1 MRLDLYRKY
10 QRFTLLILFLILAG
24 SGVGI
29 VVPAGSGWD
38 FGNFYDTGRRVIAGQ
53 IQDIYHAERLIGG
66 EPPHGKMRF
75 WGTPISAWLYA
86 PLGYLSPT
94 WALIVFKIQNTLAY
108 FVALLL
114 LYFHNR
120 KFVGGL
126 FPLDKTQDKLAQ
138 AKFAALFAFL
148 SLIYQPFWTVYRV
161 GGQTTPSL
169 FLLFTLALL
178 SHTGGQLFL
187 SALCLILACLIKPS
201 FITAL
206 IFLTCISGLRFFG
219 YVVAIFSFI
228 GLVSLSTMGWNLHK
242 EFLILMGEGTRK
254 LSPWFYN
261 SSLSVTLDNFKIFLG
276 PESLSPFR
284 SVVFTLG
291 LWGIKA
297 IVIGT
302 FIYLIFQS
310 RSQKWFP
317 ATRRHFDFLMAVSF
331 SLLISQVVFEHYLA
345 PLFLLLIYV
354 VVSHRS
360 FSYRALILIGAIFLL
375 AIGQN
380 LILIDFLRN
389 HFKLDSPPELLLMG
403 LFKSGPLLLT
413 LIFLWRHYRELF
425 QSYVTQEWANYTK
438 GEVVQKE
445 TVIKYENTGFRKP
458 GQSK

>member
-1 MRLDLYRKY
+1 MEDTHVKYR
-10 QRFTLLILFLILAG
+10 QLTLLILLLILAG
-24 SGVGI
+24 SVVGI
-29 VVPAGSGWD
+29 MVPAGSGWD
-38 FGNFYDTGRRVIAGQ
+38 FGNFYDTGRRVVAGQ

-86 PLGYLSPT
+86 PLGYLSPP
-94 WALIVFKIQNTLAY
+94 WALIAFKIQNTLAY
-108 FVALLL
+108 FIALGL

-120 KFVGGL
+120 RFVGNPYSPT
-126 FPLDKTQDKLAQ
+126 FDKIQYELAQ
-138 AKFAALFAFL
+138 ARFAAIFAFL

-161 GGQTTPSL
+161 GGQTTPTL

-178 SHTGGQLFL
+178 SHTNLQLFL
-187 SALCLILACLIKPS
+187 SALFLILACLIKPS

-219 YVVAIFSFI
+219 YVVAIFSLI

-261 SSLSVTLDNFKIFLG
+261 SSLYVTLDNFKIFLQ
-276 PESLSPFR
+276 PQSDSPSR
-284 SVVFTLG
+284 SVVFTLCLFG
-291 LWGIKA
+291 LKA
-297 IVIGT
+297 IVVGT
-302 FIYLIFQS
+302 FIYLIIQS

-317 ATRRHFDFLMAVSF
+317 TARRHFDFLMAVSF

-354 VVSHRS
+354 VASHRA
-360 FSYRALILIGAIFLL
+360 FSLRVMTLIGLIFLL
-375 AIGQN
+375 AVGQN
-380 LILIDFLRN
+380 LILIDFLRT
-389 HFKLDSPPELLLMG
+389 HFQWDSPVELLLTG

-413 LIFLWRHYRELF
+413 LIFLWKYAGELF
-425 QSYVTQEWANYTK
+425 QSYATQAWANYIRSGRRIFLSLTL
-438 GEVVQKE
+438 
-445 TVIKYENTGFRKP
+445 
-458 GQSK
+458 